1 MHGRQID
8 PFLVGLN
15 PPESRETELRS
26 PLIYNKKLSDPS
38 DGFIASFHIPGMYLN
53 AKKPNTCRRYWFSVD
68 RWQKLRG
75 WVMCEFSVLLLCLP
89 ISLTSSV
96 APLRVGPVAV
106 ISESCR
112 RETCGIVDDP
122 EQFQVRW
129 PETWKCPVVTGISP
143 SLPFPQ
149 TLSGTFAGLDGHW
162 TTPRSISSQPAP
174 CIYDC
179 VIAAGSSAVS
189 LSEHKKINQT
199 FRQIYNRFYI

>member
-1 MHGRQID
+1 LAG
-8 PFLVGLN
+8 LVTFADSANL
-15 PPESRETELRS
+15 TTS
-26 PLIYNKKLSDPS
+26 PQPIHIHIVPAIFY
-38 DGFIASFHIPGMYLN
+38 ASFMSGTIWYNLTLEVGTYQL
-53 AKKPNTCRRYWFSVD
+53 
-68 RWQKLRG
+68 KLAAT
-75 WVMCEFSVLLLCLP
+75 L
-89 ISLTSSV
+89 
-96 APLRVGPVAV
+96 AV

-199 FRQIYNRFYI
+199 FRQIYNRFSI